1 MHRRN
6 FLHATGGVMIGS
18 ITHASSRLSDDSG
31 PRLRVG
37 QIGTQ
42 HAHAAGQ
49 LQTVLALPQNFEMV
63 GVVEPDPE
71 RRCAHEG
78 IRARELSIGS
88 DGGSGAMGSGSG
100 RGRGTCQCAEFKGW
114 RPGGEPAML
123 PRALPTRKRP
133 GCETEVS

>member
-1 MHRRN
+1 MHRRK

-18 ITHASSRLSDDSG
+18 MTHASGRVAEDTG

-71 RRCAHEG
+71 RRRRLNDHPVYQKTKWISEDQLFETP
-78 IRARELSIGS
+78 ELSLVAVETS
-88 DGGSGAMGSGSG
+88 VRD
-100 RGRGTCQCAEFKGW
+100 
-114 RPGGEPAML
+114 L
-123 PRALPTRKRP
+123 LPTAQR
-133 GCETEVS
+133 